1 LLQNSL
7 GKWLVLVLVVLVVVL
22 VLWWL
27 FFKPCFLFQYPD
39 VLLLPSSFFSSFL
52 FHPPPSPSPNK
63 GGNAYT
69 ALLATLHPMA
79 AHHSECLS
87 TLQFANRCRNVT
99 NQPRVNYIEQ
109 SQASNEK
116 QKQRMIS
123 EIASLKRNL
132 TGAEI
137 RHQQQLVALMAQV
150 SSSTFFYASR
160 TGITR

>member
-1 LLQNSL
+1 
-7 GKWLVLVLVVLVVVL
+7 
-22 VLWWL
+22 
-27 FFKPCFLFQYPD
+27 
-39 VLLLPSSFFSSFL
+39 
-52 FHPPPSPSPNK
+52 
-63 GGNAYT
+63 
-69 ALLATLHPMA
+69 MA

-150 SSSTFFYASR
+150 SSSTFFYVLLRSS
-160 TGITR
+160 TFFYVQVSPDK